1 MSVSH
6 QSQLGPGLTSLPL
19 LDLINPGTRVP
30 NVDHIRSRQKWP
42 DRYEGLEVTQPGT
55 SKLKLLL
62 LLRRWVNDPAHLR
75 ARDPVHPACA
85 GFQSTLSGASE
96 MAFWQPGV
104 KC

>member
-6 QSQLGPGLTSLPL
+6 QSQLGPSLTSLPL

-42 DRYEGLEVTQPGT
+42 DRYEALEVTQPGT
-55 SKLKLLL
+55 SKPKL

-75 ARDPVHPACA
+75 ARDPVHPAHA
-85 GFQSTLSGASE
+85 GFQSTFSGAAE

-104 KC
+104 KR